1 MQVIERLEGDAH
13 FSRMPLD
20 LQPYEHSHH
29 HASTHLGSV
38 GFYSTIAVF
47 AVAVL
52 ILFGLFMLAQNAM
65 QGVAALF
72 AGI

>member
-1 MQVIERLEGDAH
+1 
-13 FSRMPLD
+13 MPLD

-29 HASTHLGSV
+29 HASTHAGNV
-38 GFYSTIAVF
+38 GFYSTVAVF
-47 AVAVL
+47 VVAVL
-52 ILFGLFMLAQNAM
+52 ILFGLFALAQNAV